1 MSDKDHAAGVP
12 DMPAGWYPDPDQVQ
26 TQRFWDGDA
35 WTEQRA
41 PLQATPASSTSSE
54 INARVVL
61 GALGAAIAIAG
72 AFLPQLDSSTSLH
85 IANNSFIGQ
94 GGEGILVI
102 ALALA
107 GAGAAYR
114 DRNSGKIALAGLL
127 AGGILIAIA
136 VYAGTGS
143 RLDLVTTGALIG
155 GQELQGSAG
164 VGIWA
169 VGIGGALIGLAGL
182 RSDSSDA
189 PST

>member
-1 MSDKDHAAGVP
+1 
-12 DMPAGWYPDPDQVQ
+12 
-26 TQRFWDGDA
+26 
-35 WTEQRA
+35 
-41 PLQATPASSTSSE
+41 
-54 INARVVL
+54 L
-61 GALGAAIAIAG
+61 GALGAVIAVAG

-94 GGEGILVI
+94 GSTGVIVI

-114 DRNSGKIALAGLL
+114 DRDTGKVAVSGLL

-136 VYAGTGS
+136 IYAGTGS
-143 RLDLVTTGALIG
+143 RLDLETTGAFIG
-155 GQELQGSAG
+155 GQEIQGSAG

-169 VGIGGALIGLAGL
+169 VGIGGALIVLAGL